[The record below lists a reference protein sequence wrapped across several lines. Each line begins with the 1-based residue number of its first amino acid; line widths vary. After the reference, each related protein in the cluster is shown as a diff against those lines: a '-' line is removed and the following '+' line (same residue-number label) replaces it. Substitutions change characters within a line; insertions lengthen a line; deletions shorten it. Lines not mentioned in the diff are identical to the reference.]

1 MNITYLLDYVSLDMI
16 RNFPFPM
23 TVNKIDQWY
32 FCSQVNTDITLVNAI
47 RRKDSARVVNDMC
60 GTKIKP
66 HRRNI
71 KLKPGDVML
80 VISLKHRLPKEYT
93 LDDLAKMIES
103 DKISF
108 YEVLV

>member
-1 MNITYLLDYVSLDMI
+1 MNITYLLDYVSLDTI
-16 RNFPFPM
+16 RTFPFHM
-23 TVNKIDQWY
+23 TINKIDQWY

-60 GTKIKP
+60 DTKIKP

-80 VISLKHRLPKEYT
+80 VISLRHKLPKEYT

-103 DKISF
+103 DKISL

>member
-1 MNITYLLDYVSLDMI
+1 VNKTYLLDYVSLDMI
-16 RNFPFPM
+16 GNFPCPL
-23 TVNKIDQWY
+23 TVNKIDSWY

-47 RRKDSARVVNDMC
+47 RRKDSAKVINDMC
-60 GTKIKP
+60 DTKIKP
-66 HRRNI
+66 HRRKV

-80 VISLKHRLPKEYT
+80 VISIKHRLPKEYT

-103 DKISF
+103 DKISL